1 MNRRTFVTLVA
12 AAGAASALAGC
23 GFQLRRAPKLGFT
36 RIALLGFPTGSALR
50 LELVRAIEATGSTQV
65 VDTGNEAQVV
75 LRCNQDQRQ
84 QLVAATTAA
93 AQVRELSLVTRLKF
107 RVTTADQEKVL
118 IPDTELAATRDMTY
132 TETTALG
139 KQQEAELL
147 YRAMQA
153 DIVDQVMRRLAA
165 LTL

>member
-1 MNRRTFVTLVA
+1 MNRRIFVTTLA
-12 AAGAASALAGC
+12 AAGAAMALAGC
-23 GFQLRRAPKLGFT
+23 GFELRRAPKLGFS
-36 RIALLGFPTGSALR
+36 RIALLGFPVRSPMQA
-50 LELVRAIEATGSTQV
+50 ELTRAIEATGSTRV
-65 VDTGNEAQVV
+65 VETGNEAQVV
-75 LRCNQDQRQ
+75 LRCNLDQRQ

-107 RVTTADQEKVL
+107 RVTTADQEKIL
-118 IPDTELAATRDMTY
+118 IPDTELAVARDMTF